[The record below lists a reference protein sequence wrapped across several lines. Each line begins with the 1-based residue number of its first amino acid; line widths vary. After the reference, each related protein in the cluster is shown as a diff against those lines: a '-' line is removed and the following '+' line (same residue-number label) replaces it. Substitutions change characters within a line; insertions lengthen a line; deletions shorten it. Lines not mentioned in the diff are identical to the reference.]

1 MKTISLTELRRN
13 PLAALRAV
21 RKGHGIRV
29 TRRDAVIEEI
39 QPAAAFI
46 PVHHAQSPKP
56 SALPLPRT
64 LKRGEAG
71 VVELLRRDRDE
82 R

>member
-29 TRRDAVIEEI
+29 TRRDAVVEEI
-39 QPAAAFI
+39 QPSASYA
-46 PVHHAQSPKP
+46 PVRSAQSLKP
-56 SALPLPRT
+56 SALPMPRT
-64 LKRGEAG
+64 LKRGEVG

>member
-39 QPAAAFI
+39 EPFMSSTPSRSAVLQAQRAADAADF
-46 PVHHAQSPKP
+46 K
-56 SALPLPRT
+56 T
-64 LKRGEAG
+64 W
-71 VVELLRRDRDE
+71 
-82 R
+82 

>member
-39 QPAAAFI
+39 EPFMSFTPSRSAVPQAQRAADAADF
-46 PVHHAQSPKP
+46 K
-56 SALPLPRT
+56 T
-64 LKRGEAG
+64 W
-71 VVELLRRDRDE
+71 
-82 R
+82 

>member
-29 TRRDAVIEEI
+29 TRRDVVIEEI
-39 QPAAAFI
+39 API
-46 PVHHAQSPKP
+46 TSYTPVHSTQSLKL
-56 SALPLPRT
+56 SALPMPRI
-64 LKRGEAG
+64 LRRCEAG